1 MAYRSPVTMT
11 RANKRT
17 PAVLLSLALLLP
29 FAADRGAFERAWA
42 TWLMQLLCDC
52 PAAEAPQAPARGC
65 CQDEAP
71 PQGPK
76 ATAEDGCCCL
86 AQPMPEESERT
97 PLVRSASS
105 ATGDCQ
111 RWVKSGADVSARAPA
126 VIAHGVLGEHA
137 PPGWLDPPGPR
148 APEGAAASSPFAVRR
163 LTASGAERAA
173 PGARL

>member
-1 MAYRSPVTMT
+1 MP
-11 RANKRT
+11 RARHRT
-17 PAVLLSLALLLP
+17 PAALLGLALLLP

-52 PAAEAPQAPARGC
+52 PAAETPQAPDRGC

-71 PQGPK
+71 PQRPK

-97 PLVRSASS
+97 PLERSASS
-105 ATGDCQ
+105 ATGDCL
-111 RWVKSGADVSARAPA
+111 RWLKCGTGVSARAPA
-126 VIAHGVLGEHA
+126 VVTHGALEERNL
-137 PPGWLDPPGPR
+137 PGWLDPPGPQ

-173 PGARL
+173 LGARL